1 MAPFRII
8 WHSLQT
14 LYEELFHFFLMGCVT
29 LAAMLLVLP
38 GPFALAGLWG
48 VAQKAVR
55 GQGIQWSDY
64 WEALRRYGPR
74 NFLNALVALLV
85 YGMLALNLWFY
96 NTPEVSPVSGNLALA
111 LTVISLGVTLIWTG
125 MVFYWLSFQLE
136 MLDPRFWL
144 SLRNSLYLALARP
157 LHTLILLS
165 AAGLATALSVAIP
178 LLLILLPSFI
188 AVLSL
193 TSLRELLLP
202 LLQAR
207 QTA

>member
-1 MAPFRII
+1 
-8 WHSLQT
+8 
-14 LYEELFHFFLMGCVT
+14 
-29 LAAMLLVLP
+29 
-38 GPFALAGLWG
+38 
-48 VAQKAVR
+48 
-55 GQGIQWSDY
+55 
-64 WEALRRYGPR
+64 
-74 NFLNALVALLV
+74 
-85 YGMLALNLWFY
+85 
-96 NTPEVSPVSGNLALA
+96 VSGNLALA

-165 AAGLATALSVAIP
+165 AAVLATALSVAIP